1 LACAIGLIAKPVV
14 LLAGVQARWFEKR
27 GQRRPLFDLRDQD
40 DRKRPWGINLMRSS
54 NILRAVAALGALLA
68 STAVLANP
76 VPWQVNLTQGVT
88 DESHAIFKLH
98 MAAFWVCV
106 AIGIVVF
113 GAMIIAMFRFRKS
126 RGAVAANW
134 SHNTKLEVL
143 WTLIPVLILIGLATP
158 ATMMVRKMYDSTGS
172 DMTIKVTGYQWKWRY
187 DYVSYEGKPVNKVG
201 YMSKLA
207 ADSNR
212 IRQTGSGL
220 DPESISDHGFKDYLL
235 DVDKPLVIPA
245 GMKVRFVVTG
255 GDVIHGFWIP
265 PFGIKKDAIPGIIN
279 DVWVKVDKP
288 GTYRGQCHVLC
299 GQDHGFMPI
308 VVNVL
313 PKAQFESWLA
323 AQESKAALDK
333 AAHTA
338 GAVTPATNVVAQH

>member
-1 LACAIGLIAKPVV
+1 LKS
-14 LLAGVQARWFEKR
+14 AGVD
-27 GQRRPLFDLRDQD
+27 RPPFDLRDQD
-40 DRKRPWGINLMRSS
+40 ERKNDHRGTNLMRSS
-54 NILRAVAALGALLA
+54 NILRAFAAFGALLA
-68 STAVLANP
+68 STATLANP
-76 VPWQVNLTQGVT
+76 VPWQMNLTPGVT
-88 DESHAIFKLH
+88 SESHEIYNLH
-98 MAAFWVCV
+98 MAALWVCV
-106 AIGIVVF
+106 AIGVVVF
-113 GAMIIAMFRFRKS
+113 GAMIIAMIRFRKS
-126 RGAVAANW
+126 RGAVAESW
-134 SHNTKLEVL
+134 SHNTKLEFF

-158 ATMMVRKMYDSTGS
+158 ATILVRHMYDSTGS

-187 DYVSYEGKPVNKVG
+187 DYVSYEGKQVNKVG

-207 ADSNR
+207 ANSNR

-220 DPESISDHGFKDYLL
+220 DPDSVSDHGFRDYLL

-245 GMKVRFVVTG
+245 GLKVRFVVTG

-288 GTYRGQCHVLC
+288 GIYRGQCHVLC

-323 AQESKAALDK
+323 AQESQAALDQ

-338 GAVTPATNVVAQH
+338 QAGVAANAVAQH

>member
-1 LACAIGLIAKPVV
+1 M
-14 LLAGVQARWFEKR
+14 
-27 GQRRPLFDLRDQD
+27 
-40 DRKRPWGINLMRSS
+40 NLMRSS
-54 NILRAVAALGALLA
+54 NILRVFTALGALLA
-68 STAVLANP
+68 STATLANP
-76 VPWQVNLTQGVT
+76 VPWQMNLTPGVT
-88 DESHAIFKLH
+88 DESHEIYSLH

-106 AIGIVVF
+106 AIGVVVF
-113 GAMIIAMFRFRKS
+113 GAMIVAMFRFRKS
-126 RGAVAANW
+126 RGAVAETW

-158 ATMMVRKMYDSTGS
+158 ATNMLRKMYDTTGS

-187 DYVSYEGKPVNKVG
+187 DYVEYQGKQVSKVG

-212 IRQTGSGL
+212 IRQLYSGL
-220 DPESISDHGFKDYLL
+220 DPYSISDKGFKDYLL

-245 GMKVRFVVTG
+245 GLKVRFLVTG

-265 PFGIKKDAIPGIIN
+265 PFGVKKDAIPGIIN
-279 DVWVKVDKP
+279 DVWVKVDQP
-288 GTYRGQCHVLC
+288 GIYRGQCHVLC

-313 PKAQFESWLA
+313 PKAQFDSWLA
-323 AQESKAALDK
+323 AQESQATLDK
-333 AAHTA
+333 AARTA
-338 GAVTPATNVVAQH
+338 ATVTPATNVVAQH